1 MTYCLGIKVASGLV
15 AIADTRLT
23 SGTEVSTNKKVSVY
37 QSKKHSIFV
46 MTSGLRSVRDKAITY
61 FKEVLEERDA
71 SFNKLYKAV
80 NALGE
85 QVRRVAEEDRQS
97 LNAAG
102 LSFNLFAIVGGQLE
116 NDTEHKL
123 FLLYPEGN
131 WVEVGDG
138 SPFIIIGNSGYG
150 KPLLYRSLRFDSS
163 MQDALKIGFFQCIAM
178 IPGVSRSASTIIG
191 GMLQGLSR
199 KQAAE
204 FSFFLAVPTMAAAGG
219 YKLLKTYD
227 TIQAADIKVLLIG
240 NLVAFVVAM
249 LAIKFFISF
258 LTKYGFKVFGYYRI
272 ILGLVLLGLLASG
285 YKLDVV

>member
-163 MQDALKIGFFQCIAM
+163 MQDALKIGFLSFDSTRVSSNDVDYPIDVIMYEKDSFQI
-178 IPGVSRSASTIIG
+178 IEHRFEKDDLDYVGKQWSA
-191 GMLQGLSR
+191 LLSNSV
-199 KQAAE
+199 Q
-204 FSFFLAVPTMAAAGG
+204 
-219 YKLLKTYD
+219 KLPMEWMD
-227 TIQAADIKVLLIG
+227 P
-240 NLVAFVVAM
+240 
-249 LAIKFFISF
+249 
-258 LTKYGFKVFGYYRI
+258 VFNKI
-272 ILGLVLLGLLASG
+272 EETS
-285 YKLDVV
+285 

>member
-1 MTYCLGIKVASGLV
+1 MSIWQAIILAIVEGITEFLPVSSTGHMIFASSFMGISHLEFTKMFTVNIQFGAILSVLV
-15 AIADTRLT
+15 LYWKRFFQ
-23 SGTEVSTNKKVSVY
+23 STD
-37 QSKKHSIFV
+37 F
-46 MTSGLRSVRDKAITY
+46 Y
-61 FKEVLEERDA
+61 FKLFIAFLPAAVIGFLLNDFIDALLE
-71 SFNKLYKAV
+71 NVVVVAV
-80 NALGE
+80 
-85 QVRRVAEEDRQS
+85 S
-97 LNAAG
+97 L
-102 LSFNLFAIVGGQLE
+102 LVGGIILI
-116 NDTEHKL
+116 
-123 FLLYPEGN
+123 
-131 WVEVGDG
+131 
-138 SPFIIIGNSGYG
+138 FIDKIANNTTRDREISY
-150 KPLLYRSLRFDSS
+150 F
-163 MQDALKIGFFQCIAM
+163 DALKIGFFQCIAM

-272 ILGLVLLGLLASG
+272 ILGLILLGLLASG

>member
-37 QSKKHSIFV
+37 QSKNHSIFV

-150 KPLLYRSLRFDSS
+150 KPLLYRSLKFDSS
-163 MQDALKIGFFQCIAM
+163 MQDALKIGFLSFDSTRVSSNDVDYPIDVIMYEKDSFQIVEHRFEKDDLDYV
-178 IPGVSRSASTIIG
+178 GKQWSA
-191 GMLQGLSR
+191 LLSNSV
-199 KQAAE
+199 Q
-204 FSFFLAVPTMAAAGG
+204 
-219 YKLLKTYD
+219 KLPMEWMD
-227 TIQAADIKVLLIG
+227 P
-240 NLVAFVVAM
+240 
-249 LAIKFFISF
+249 
-258 LTKYGFKVFGYYRI
+258 VFNKI
-272 ILGLVLLGLLASG
+272 EETS
-285 YKLDVV
+285 